1 MRLRLLQFVAVLMA
15 VLGITGTATFAAD
28 SPTTMLI
35 VDGSGSMWARL
46 APANRPKIDIVRD
59 KLTAILQMP
68 SSTRVGLVSFGHRR
82 RGDCSDVELIAPPDS
97 ARDALLDP
105 LAKLNPRGPGPV
117 TAALKV
123 AIDALGPSRPAQIVL
138 VGDAADNCRQDPCTV
153 ASDFSKT
160 SPGVP
165 IQVIGIGVPA
175 SDQPR
180 LACVAEAT
188 GGRFYDITDSDGLDA
203 ALDEAMKLAI
213 RGPETP
219 AATASKKPVAP
230 PPPSGASLRVSASLA
245 KDGALLTVPLRWR
258 IFKAGEK
265 TAAGQSVGPDIS
277 AKLAAGNYDVEAQLG
292 SVMARQQITVS
303 NGAAESLVLPLDAGH
318 LKITASA
325 NKGGAPSPTA
335 ILTVAS
341 GDAPVAIGRNGTADL
356 YLPPADYT
364 IAVEDGIARA
374 HQSISLVAGDDKS
387 AAIALGTGRVELSA
401 TSDSNDTAIDDI
413 VYTIFEDD
421 PYSPNGRREIARSR
435 AAKAMF
441 TLPSGTYYVSAR
453 SGAAEVRE
461 RIALGIGE
469 TVTKVLALA
478 VTPLKLSAL
487 VAGVP
492 ATASQGI
499 VYRVDRLDGDRA
511 RVGRAVGPDA
521 AFSLPPGRYSVS
533 ASLAA
538 YPLSATQ
545 DVTLESGKPAAI
557 TLRIEGGTVSFKPP
571 EDLALSGDIYWEVLD
586 GKGAP
591 VWRKT
596 GGDATTLLAPGH
608 YKVLFEAHGQRKETT
623 FEVRAGETKEIEIS
637 QG

>member
-1 MRLRLLQFVAVLMA
+1 
-15 VLGITGTATFAAD
+15 
-28 SPTTMLI
+28 
-35 VDGSGSMWARL
+35 
-46 APANRPKIDIVRD
+46 
-59 KLTAILQMP
+59 
-68 SSTRVGLVSFGHRR
+68 
-82 RGDCSDVELIAPPDS
+82 
-97 ARDALLDP
+97 
-105 LAKLNPRGPGPV
+105 V

-123 AIDALGPSRPAQIVL
+123 AIDALGASRPAQIVM
-138 VGDAADNCRQDPCTV
+138 VGDAADNCRQDPCAV

-213 RGPETP
+213 LTPETP
-219 AATASKKPVAP
+219 AAASKKPVAP
-230 PPPSGASLRVSASLA
+230 PPPSGASVRVSASLA

-265 TAAGQSVGPDIS
+265 TAAGQTVGPDIS
-277 AKLAAGNYDVEAQLG
+277 AKLAAGSYDVEAQLG

-303 NGAAESLVLPLDAGH
+303 DGGAAQSLVLPLDAGH

-374 HQSISLVAGDDKS
+374 HQSVSLAAGDDKPV
-387 AAIALGTGRVELSA
+387 AIALGTGRVELSA
-401 TSDSNDTAIDDI
+401 TSDSNDNAIDDI

-421 PYSPNGRREIARSR
+421 PYSPTGRREIARSR

-453 SGAAEVRE
+453 SGGAEVRE

-499 VYRVDRLDGDRA
+499 VYRIDRLDGDKA

-521 AFSLPPGRYSVS
+521 AFSLPPGHYSVS

-545 DVTLESGKPAAI
+545 DITLESGKPAAI

-608 YKVLFEAHGQRKETT
+608 YKVRFEAHGQRKETT

>member
-1 MRLRLLQFVAVLMA
+1 MRLRLLQFVAALTA
-15 VLGITGTATFAAD
+15 LLGITGTAAFAAD
-28 SPTTMLI
+28 APTTMLI

-59 KLTAILQMP
+59 KLAAILQMP

-97 ARDALLDP
+97 ARDALLTP

-123 AIDALGPSRPAQIVL
+123 AIDALGASRPAQIVM
-138 VGDAADNCRQDPCTV
+138 VGDAADNCRQDPCAV

-213 RGPETP
+213 LTPETP
-219 AATASKKPVAP
+219 AAASKKPVAP
-230 PPPSGASLRVSASLA
+230 PPPSGASVRVSASLA

-265 TAAGQSVGPDIS
+265 TAAGQTVGPDIS
-277 AKLAAGNYDVEAQLG
+277 AKLAAGSYDVEAQLG

-303 NGAAESLVLPLDAGH
+303 DGGAAQSLVLPLDAGH

-374 HQSISLVAGDDKS
+374 HQSVSLAAGDDKPV
-387 AAIALGTGRVELSA
+387 AIALGTGRVELSA
-401 TSDSNDTAIDDI
+401 TSDSNDNAIDDI

-421 PYSPNGRREIARSR
+421 PYSPTGRREIARSR

-453 SGAAEVRE
+453 SGGAEVRE

-499 VYRVDRLDGDRA
+499 VYRIDRLDGDKA
-511 RVGRAVGPDA
+511 RVARAVGPDA

-545 DVTLESGKPAAI
+545 DITLESGKPAAI

-608 YKVLFEAHGQRKETT
+608 YKVRFEAHGQRKETT

>member
-1 MRLRLLQFVAVLMA
+1 
-15 VLGITGTATFAAD
+15 
-28 SPTTMLI
+28 
-35 VDGSGSMWARL
+35 
-46 APANRPKIDIVRD
+46 
-59 KLTAILQMP
+59 
-68 SSTRVGLVSFGHRR
+68 
-82 RGDCSDVELIAPPDS
+82 
-97 ARDALLDP
+97 
-105 LAKLNPRGPGPV
+105 
-117 TAALKV
+117 
-123 AIDALGPSRPAQIVL
+123 
-138 VGDAADNCRQDPCTV
+138 
-153 ASDFSKT
+153 
-160 SPGVP
+160 VP

-180 LACVAEAT
+180 LACVAQAT

-213 RGPETP
+213 VTPEAP
-219 AATASKKPVAP
+219 GALVSKKPVAP
-230 PPPSGASLRVSASLA
+230 PPPSGASVRVSASLA

-265 TAAGQSVGPDIS
+265 TAAGQTTGPDIS
-277 AKLAAGNYDVEAQLG
+277 AKLAPGSYDVEAQLG
-292 SVMARQQITVS
+292 SVMAHQRITVS
-303 NGAAESLVLPLDAGH
+303 NGAADSIVVPLDAAH

-374 HQSISLVAGDDKS
+374 HQSITLAAGDDKS

-401 TSDSNDTAIDDI
+401 TSDSNDSAIDDI

-421 PYSPNGRREIARSR
+421 PYSPTGRREIARSR

-461 RIALGIGE
+461 RIALGVGE

-478 VTPLKLSAL
+478 VTPLKLSTL
-487 VAGVP
+487 VAGAP

-499 VYRVDRLDGDRA
+499 VYRIDRLDGDRA

-571 EDLALSGDIYWEVLD
+571 EDLALSGDIYWEVID

-608 YKVLFEAHGQRKETT
+608 YKVRFEAHGQRKETT

>member
-1 MRLRLLQFVAVLMA
+1 MRQRLLQFVAGLTA
-15 VLGITGTATFAAD
+15 LLSITGTPASATDA
-28 SPTTMLI
+28 PTAMLI

-59 KLTAILQMP
+59 KLAAILQMP
-68 SSTRVGLVSFGHRR
+68 SSTHIGLVSFGHRR
-82 RGDCSDVELIAPPDS
+82 RGDCNDVELIAPPDS
-97 ARDALLDP
+97 AREAVLAP
-105 LAKLNPRGPGPV
+105 LAKLNPHGPGPV

-123 AIDALGPSRPAQIVL
+123 AIDALGTSRPAQIVI
-138 VGDAADNCRQDPCTV
+138 VGDAADNCRQDPCAV

-160 SPGVP
+160 SPGVA
-165 IQVIGIGVPA
+165 IQVIGIGIPA
-175 SDQPR
+175 SDRPR
-180 LACVAEAT
+180 LACMAQAT
-188 GGRFYDITDSDGLDA
+188 GGRFYDIADSNGLDA
-203 ALDEAMKLAI
+203 ALDEVMKLAI
-213 RGPETP
+213 LPPEAP
-219 AATASKKPVAP
+219 AASASKKPVAP
-230 PPPSGASLRVSASLA
+230 PPPSGASVRVSASLT

-265 TAAGQSVGPDIS
+265 TAAGQTTGPDIS
-277 AKLAAGNYDVEAQLG
+277 AKLAAGSYDVEAQLG
-292 SVMARQQITVS
+292 SVVARQQITVS
-303 NGAAESLVLPLDAGH
+303 NGAAESLVLPLDAAH
-318 LKITASA
+318 LKVTASA
-325 NKGGAPSPTA
+325 STGGAPSPTA
-335 ILTVAS
+335 ILTVTS

-364 IAVEDGIARA
+364 VTVADGIARA
-374 HQSISLVAGDDKS
+374 HQSITLAAGDDKPID
-387 AAIALGTGRVELSA
+387 IALGTGRVELSA
-401 TSDSNDTAIDDI
+401 TGSDSGAIDDI
-413 VYTIFEDD
+413 IYTIFADD
-421 PYSPNGRREIARSR
+421 PYSPTGRREVARSR
-435 AAKAMF
+435 AAKATF

-469 TVTKVLALA
+469 TVTKVLTLA

-487 VAGVP
+487 VAGAP

-499 VYRVDRLDGDRA
+499 VYRIDRLDGDKT

-521 AFSLPPGRYSVS
+521 AFSLPPGHYSVS

-545 DVTLESGKPAAI
+545 DVTLEGGKPAAI

-571 EDLALSGDIYWEVLD
+571 EGLALSGDVYWEVLD
-586 GKGAP
+586 SKGAP

-608 YKVLFEAHGQRKETT
+608 YKVRFEAHGTRKETG
-623 FEVRAGETKEIEIS
+623 FEVRAGETKEIEI
-637 QG
+637 GRG

>member
-1 MRLRLLQFVAVLMA
+1 MRLRLLQFVAALTA
-15 VLGITGTATFAAD
+15 LLGITGTGAFAAD
-28 SPTTMLI
+28 APTTMLI

-59 KLTAILQMP
+59 KLAAILQMP

-97 ARDALLDP
+97 ARDALLTP

-123 AIDALGPSRPAQIVL
+123 AIDALGASRPAQIVM
-138 VGDAADNCRQDPCTV
+138 VGDAADNCRQDPCAV

-213 RGPETP
+213 LTPETP
-219 AATASKKPVAP
+219 AAASKKPVAP
-230 PPPSGASLRVSASLA
+230 PPPSGASVRVSASLA

-265 TAAGQSVGPDIS
+265 TAAGQTVGPDIS
-277 AKLAAGNYDVEAQLG
+277 AKLAAGSYDVEAQLG

-303 NGAAESLVLPLDAGH
+303 DGGAAQSLVLPLDAGH

-374 HQSISLVAGDDKS
+374 HQSVSLAAGDDKPV
-387 AAIALGTGRVELSA
+387 AIALGTGRVELSA
-401 TSDSNDTAIDDI
+401 TSDSNDNAIDDI

-421 PYSPNGRREIARSR
+421 PYSPTGRREIARSR

-453 SGAAEVRE
+453 SGGAEVRE

-499 VYRVDRLDGDRA
+499 VYRIDRLDGDKA

-545 DVTLESGKPAAI
+545 DITLESGKPAAI

-608 YKVLFEAHGQRKETT
+608 YKVRFEAHGQRKETT

>member
-1 MRLRLLQFVAVLMA
+1 MRLKLLQFVAGLTA
-15 VLGITGTATFAAD
+15 LLGITGTPAFAAD
-28 SPTTMLI
+28 APTTMLI

-59 KLTAILQMP
+59 KLAAILQMP
-68 SSTRVGLVSFGHRR
+68 SSTRVGLVLFGHRR

-97 ARDALLDP
+97 ARDALLGP
-105 LAKLNPRGPGPV
+105 LAQLNPRGPGPV
-117 TAALKV
+117 TAALKI
-123 AIDALGPSRPAQIVL
+123 AIDALGPSRPAQIVM
-138 VGDAADNCRQDPCTV
+138 VGDAADNCRQDPCAV

-180 LACVAEAT
+180 LSCVAQAT

-213 RGPETP
+213 VSP
-219 AATASKKPVAP
+219 AAPGALVSKKPVAP
-230 PPPSGASLRVSASLA
+230 PPPSGASVRVSASLA

-265 TAAGQSVGPDIS
+265 TAAGQTTGPDIS
-277 AKLAAGNYDVEAQLG
+277 AKLAPGSYDVEAQLG
-292 SVMARQQITVS
+292 SVMAHQRITVS
-303 NGAAESLVLPLDAGH
+303 NGAADSIVVPLDAAH

-325 NKGGAPSPTA
+325 SKGGAPSPTA

-356 YLPPADYT
+356 YLPPANYT

-374 HQSISLVAGDDKS
+374 HQSITLAAGDDKPV
-387 AAIALGTGRVELSA
+387 AIALGTGRVELSA

-421 PYSPNGRREIARSR
+421 PYSPTGRREIARSR

-461 RIALGIGE
+461 RIALGVGE

-478 VTPLKLSAL
+478 VTPLKLSTL
-487 VAGVP
+487 VAGAP

-499 VYRVDRLDGDRA
+499 VYRIDRLDGDRA

-571 EDLALSGDIYWEVLD
+571 EDLALSGDIYWEVID

-608 YKVLFEAHGQRKETT
+608 YKVRFEAHGQRKETT